1 MLNDV
6 AGFPGTSIFI
16 TSIFIIRK
24 RALKKDRDSKDFLSQ
39 VFLAQVF
46 LGVLKSGVSFYT
58 WIPSTS
64 FPWRIKI
71 WRIVLIFFNLLTSP
85 DSLNSYYK
93 VKVII

>member
-1 MLNDV
+1 MAESTYKGSEGIEPIRMLNDV
-6 AGFPGTSIFI
+6 AG
-16 TSIFIIRK
+16 
-24 RALKKDRDSKDFLSQ
+24 KDRDSKDFLSQ

-71 WRIVLIFFNLLTSP
+71 WRIVLYMECTVLYTTFRAKALHRELASI
-85 DSLNSYYK
+85 
-93 VKVII
+93 